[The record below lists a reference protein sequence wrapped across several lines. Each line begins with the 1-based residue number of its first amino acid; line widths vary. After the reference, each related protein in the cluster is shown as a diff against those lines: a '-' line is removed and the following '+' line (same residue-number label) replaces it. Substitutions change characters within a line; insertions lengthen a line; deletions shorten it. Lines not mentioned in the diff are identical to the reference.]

1 MYDIYTRAQAVLE
14 VLEQAE
20 RRLHRN
26 RFVRIV
32 QWLKSRNLYEDRS
45 VAYLVDALR
54 PAEALRFRN
63 AMATVEAH
71 FVRLNQ
77 EDRDFIRREG
87 PATTGFYMAYL
98 EDHSK
103 ILYLAHRIFIGERR
117 FPGVAPELV
126 EVASSLVASAAWVTK
141 VLIPSVDPLLRG
153 PITSRLQALL
163 YAAEVRLDGTP
174 APTDYLHQIQRL
186 NRDLQTMRA

>member
-1 MYDIYTRAQAVLE
+1 MYDIYTRALAVLE

-26 RFVRIV
+26 KFVRIV

-54 PAEALRFRN
+54 PSEALRFRN

-103 ILYLAHRIFIGERR
+103 VLYLAHHIFIGERS
-117 FPGVAPELV
+117 FPGIAPELV

-141 VLIPSVDPLLRG
+141 VLIPSVDPRLRG